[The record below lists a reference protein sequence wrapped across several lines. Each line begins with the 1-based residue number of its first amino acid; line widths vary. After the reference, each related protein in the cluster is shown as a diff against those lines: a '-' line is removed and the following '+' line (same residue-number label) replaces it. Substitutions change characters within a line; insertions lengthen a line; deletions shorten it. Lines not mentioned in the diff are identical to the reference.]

1 MRAPDTL
8 VMSVSNMSC
17 ASCAGR
23 VDKALW
29 QLPGVLAVD
38 VNLATETVQVTY
50 TPDLASRADFIAAST
65 AAGYAAQEHSE
76 DSHGQVQARK
86 QQLAEA
92 YGRRSRLAAFLA
104 APVIILGMGGHILP
118 GFERLIADVI
128 GQKAN
133 WIIQC
138 IFATAVLFGP
148 GLDFYRRG
156 FPALWRG
163 APDMNSLV
171 ALGTGAAYAFSLI
184 ATFLPQILPEGVSGV
199 YYEPASLI
207 VVLILF
213 GRDLENRAK
222 GRTGKAIQSL
232 LGLRVKTAQVRRA
245 GEFVDCPIEEIVVGD
260 VLSLRPGER
269 VAVDGVVH
277 EGSSYIDESMI
288 TGEPRPVEKSTGAAL
303 TAGTVNGMGH
313 VIYEARRVGHDT
325 TLSQIIQLVE
335 QAQGA
340 KLPIKALVDRLTL
353 WFVPMVLTLSFVTVT
368 VWMIWGPAPA
378 LPYAL
383 VAGVCVLIIACPCAM
398 GLATPTSIMVGT
410 GRAAEMGVLFCKGD
424 ALQLLAD
431 VDVIAFDKTGTLT
444 RGQPV
449 LTDLDVADGLG
460 RRAALQ
466 VMASVE
472 QGSDHPIARAI
483 VMAAAEEGLDLL
495 PIQDGQTYAGLGL
508 SAHVAGE
515 EVILGTE
522 RFMRERGIDV
532 KGYHGSAEALASQGK
547 SVIFAARAG
556 QVIALAGVSDA
567 LKPSTQGAIAR
578 LKAAGITVVMLTGDR
593 RDAALQ
599 IAADLGIDQVHAEL
613 LPADKSRVLA
623 ELKTKA
629 RQSAFVGDGINDA
642 PALAAAD
649 IGIALGTGTDV
660 AVESA
665 DIVLMS
671 GDLLGVVNAIEMS
684 RLTLRNIKQ
693 NLFWAFG
700 YNVALIP
707 VAADIKTISA
717 LSTATSVPVPNAMPM
732 SAAASAGASLMPSPT
747 NANWRALVFSSAKTR
762 LLSAGS
768 NSA

>member
-23 VDKALW
+23 VDKALR

-92 YGRRSRLAAFLA
+92 YGRRSRLAVFLA
-104 APVIILGMGGHILP
+104 APVIILGMGGHVLP

-245 GEFVDCPIEEIVVGD
+245 GKFVECPIEEIVVGD

-353 WFVPMVLTLSFVTVT
+353 WFVPMVLTLAFVTVT

-410 GRAAEMGVLFCKGD
+410 GRAAEMGVLFRKGD

-567 LKPSTQGAIAR
+567 LKPSTQGAIAQ

-629 RQSAFVGDGINDA
+629 RQLAFVGDGINDA

-707 VAADIKTISA
+707 VAAGALYPAFGMLLSPILAAAAMA
-717 LSTATSVPVPNAMPM
+717 LSSIFVLANALRLRYVR
-732 SAAASAGASLMPSPT
+732 AA
-747 NANWRALVFSSAKTR
+747 R
-762 LLSAGS
+762 
-768 NSA
+768 

>member
-1 MRAPDTL
+1 M
-8 VMSVSNMSC
+8 
-17 ASCAGR
+17 
-23 VDKALW
+23 
-29 QLPGVLAVD
+29 
-38 VNLATETVQVTY
+38 
-50 TPDLASRADFIAAST
+50 
-65 AAGYAAQEHSE
+65 
-76 DSHGQVQARK
+76 QARK

-92 YGRRSRLAAFLA
+92 YGRRSRLAVFLA
-104 APVIILGMGGHILP
+104 APVIILGLGGHILP

-138 IFATAVLFGP
+138 IFATSVLFGP

-184 ATFLPQILPEGVSGV
+184 ATFLPQVLPEGVSGV

-245 GEFVDCPIEEIVVGD
+245 GEFVECPIEEIVVGD

-353 WFVPMVLTLSFVTVT
+353 WFVPMVLTLAFVTVT

-410 GRAAEMGVLFCKGD
+410 GRAAEMGVLFRKGD

-466 VMASVE
+466 VMASLE

-483 VMAAAEEGLDLL
+483 VMAAAAEGLDLL

-567 LKPSTQGAIAR
+567 LKPSTQGAIAQ

-629 RQSAFVGDGINDA
+629 RQLAFVGDGINDA

-707 VAADIKTISA
+707 VAAGALYPAFGMLLSPILAAAAMA
-717 LSTATSVPVPNAMPM
+717 LSSIFVLANALRLRYVR
-732 SAAASAGASLMPSPT
+732 AA
-747 NANWRALVFSSAKTR
+747 R
-762 LLSAGS
+762 
-768 NSA
+768 

>member
-92 YGRRSRLAAFLA
+92 YGRRSRLAVFLA
-104 APVIILGMGGHILP
+104 APVIILGMGGHVLP

-184 ATFLPQILPEGVSGV
+184 ATFLPQVLPEGVSGV

-245 GEFVDCPIEEIVVGD
+245 GEFVECPIEEIVVGD

-353 WFVPMVLTLSFVTVT
+353 WFVPMVLILAFVTVT

-410 GRAAEMGVLFCKGD
+410 GRAAEMGVLFRKGD

-567 LKPSTQGAIAR
+567 LKPSTQGAIAQ

-629 RQSAFVGDGINDA
+629 RQLAFVGDGINDA

-707 VAADIKTISA
+707 VAAGALYPAFGMLLSPILAAAAMA
-717 LSTATSVPVPNAMPM
+717 LSSIFVLANA
-732 SAAASAGASLMPSPT
+732 LRLRYV
-747 NANWRALVFSSAKTR
+747 RAVR
-762 LLSAGS
+762 
-768 NSA
+768 

>member
-50 TPDLASRADFIAAST
+50 TPGLASRADFIAAST

-92 YGRRSRLAAFLA
+92 YGRRSRLAVFLA
-104 APVIILGMGGHILP
+104 APVIILGMGGHVLP

-184 ATFLPQILPEGVSGV
+184 ATFLPQVLPEGVSGV

-245 GEFVDCPIEEIVVGD
+245 GEFVECPIEEIVVGD

-353 WFVPMVLTLSFVTVT
+353 WFVPMVLILAFVTVT

-410 GRAAEMGVLFCKGD
+410 GRAAEMGVLFRKGD

-567 LKPSTQGAIAR
+567 LKPSTQGAIAQ

-629 RQSAFVGDGINDA
+629 RQLAFVGDGINDA

-707 VAADIKTISA
+707 VAAGALYPAFGMLLSPILAAAAMA
-717 LSTATSVPVPNAMPM
+717 LSSIFVLANALRLRYVR
-732 SAAASAGASLMPSPT
+732 AA
-747 NANWRALVFSSAKTR
+747 R
-762 LLSAGS
+762 
-768 NSA
+768 

>member
-92 YGRRSRLAAFLA
+92 YGRRSRLAVFLA
-104 APVIILGMGGHILP
+104 APVIILGMGGHVLP

-163 APDMNSLV
+163 TPDMNSLV

-184 ATFLPQILPEGVSGV
+184 ATFLPQVLPEGVSGV

-245 GEFVDCPIEEIVVGD
+245 GEFVECPIEEIVVGD

-353 WFVPMVLTLSFVTVT
+353 WFVPMVLTLAFVTVT

-410 GRAAEMGVLFCKGD
+410 GRAAEMGVLFRKGD

-567 LKPSTQGAIAR
+567 LKPSTQGAIAQ
-578 LKAAGITVVMLTGDR
+578 LKAAGI
-593 RDAALQ
+593 
-599 IAADLGIDQVHAEL
+599 
-613 LPADKSRVLA
+613 
-623 ELKTKA
+623 
-629 RQSAFVGDGINDA
+629 
-642 PALAAAD
+642 
-649 IGIALGTGTDV
+649 
-660 AVESA
+660 
-665 DIVLMS
+665 
-671 GDLLGVVNAIEMS
+671 
-684 RLTLRNIKQ
+684 
-693 NLFWAFG
+693 
-700 YNVALIP
+700 
-707 VAADIKTISA
+707 
-717 LSTATSVPVPNAMPM
+717 
-732 SAAASAGASLMPSPT
+732 
-747 NANWRALVFSSAKTR
+747 
-762 LLSAGS
+762 
-768 NSA
+768 

>member
-50 TPDLASRADFIAAST
+50 TPGLASRADFIAAST

-92 YGRRSRLAAFLA
+92 YGRRSRLAVFLA

-184 ATFLPQILPEGVSGV
+184 TTFLPQVLPEGVSGV

-245 GEFVDCPIEEIVVGD
+245 GEFVECPIEEIVVGD

-288 TGEPRPVEKSTGAAL
+288 TGEPRPVGKSTGAAL

-353 WFVPMVLTLSFVTVT
+353 WFVPMVLILAFVTVT

-410 GRAAEMGVLFCKGD
+410 GRAAEMGVLFRKGD

-472 QGSDHPIARAI
+472 KGSDHPIARAI

-508 SAHVAGE
+508 WAHVAGE

-567 LKPSTQGAIAR
+567 LKPSTQGAIAQ

-629 RQSAFVGDGINDA
+629 RQLAFVGDGINDA

-665 DIVLMS
+665 DIILMS

-707 VAADIKTISA
+707 VAAGALYPAFGMLLSPILAAAAMA
-717 LSTATSVPVPNAMPM
+717 LSSIFVLANALRLRYVR
-732 SAAASAGASLMPSPT
+732 AA
-747 NANWRALVFSSAKTR
+747 R
-762 LLSAGS
+762 
-768 NSA
+768 

>member
-23 VDKALW
+23 VDKALR

-38 VNLATETVQVTY
+38 VNLATETAQVTY

-92 YGRRSRLAAFLA
+92 YGRRSRLAVFLA
-104 APVIILGMGGHILP
+104 APVIILGMGGHVLP

-184 ATFLPQILPEGVSGV
+184 ATFLPQVLPEGVSGV

-245 GEFVDCPIEEIVVGD
+245 GEFVECPIEEIVVGD

-353 WFVPMVLTLSFVTVT
+353 WFVPMVLTLAFVTVT

-410 GRAAEMGVLFCKGD
+410 GRAAEMGVLFRKGD

-567 LKPSTQGAIAR
+567 LKPSTQGAIAQ

-629 RQSAFVGDGINDA
+629 RQLAFVGDGINDA

-707 VAADIKTISA
+707 VAAGALYPAFGMLLSPILAAAAMA
-717 LSTATSVPVPNAMPM
+717 LSSIFVLANALRLRYVR
-732 SAAASAGASLMPSPT
+732 AA
-747 NANWRALVFSSAKTR
+747 R
-762 LLSAGS
+762 
-768 NSA
+768 

>member
-1 MRAPDTL
+1 
-8 VMSVSNMSC
+8 
-17 ASCAGR
+17 
-23 VDKALW
+23 
-29 QLPGVLAVD
+29 
-38 VNLATETVQVTY
+38 
-50 TPDLASRADFIAAST
+50 
-65 AAGYAAQEHSE
+65 
-76 DSHGQVQARK
+76 
-86 QQLAEA
+86 
-92 YGRRSRLAAFLA
+92 
-104 APVIILGMGGHILP
+104 
-118 GFERLIADVI
+118 LIADVI

-245 GEFVDCPIEEIVVGD
+245 GKFVECPIEEIVVGD

-353 WFVPMVLTLSFVTVT
+353 WFVPMVLTLAFVTVT

-410 GRAAEMGVLFCKGD
+410 GRAAEMGVLFRKGD

-567 LKPSTQGAIAR
+567 LKPSTQGAIAQ

-629 RQSAFVGDGINDA
+629 RQLAFVGDGINDA

-707 VAADIKTISA
+707 VAAGALYPAFGMLLSPILAAAAMA
-717 LSTATSVPVPNAMPM
+717 LSSIFVLANALRLRYVR
-732 SAAASAGASLMPSPT
+732 AA
-747 NANWRALVFSSAKTR
+747 R
-762 LLSAGS
+762 
-768 NSA
+768 

>member
-92 YGRRSRLAAFLA
+92 YGRRSRLAVFLA

-353 WFVPMVLTLSFVTVT
+353 WFVPMVLTLAFVTVT

-410 GRAAEMGVLFCKGD
+410 GRAAEMGVLFRKGD

-515 EVILGTE
+515 AVILGTE

-567 LKPSTQGAIAR
+567 LKPSTQGAIAQ

-593 RDAALQ
+593 RNAALQ

-629 RQSAFVGDGINDA
+629 RQLAFVGDGINDA

-707 VAADIKTISA
+707 VAAGALYPAFGMLLSPILAAAAMA
-717 LSTATSVPVPNAMPM
+717 LSSIFVLANALRLRYVR
-732 SAAASAGASLMPSPT
+732 AA
-747 NANWRALVFSSAKTR
+747 R
-762 LLSAGS
+762 
-768 NSA
+768 

>member
-23 VDKALW
+23 VDKALR

-92 YGRRSRLAAFLA
+92 YGRRSRLAVFLA
-104 APVIILGMGGHILP
+104 APVIILGMGGHVLP

-245 GEFVDCPIEEIVVGD
+245 GKFVECPIEEIVVGD

-353 WFVPMVLTLSFVTVT
+353 WFVPMVLTLAFVTVT

-410 GRAAEMGVLFCKGD
+410 GRAAEMGVLFRKGD

-629 RQSAFVGDGINDA
+629 RQLAFVGDGINDA

-707 VAADIKTISA
+707 VAAGALYPAFGMLLSPILAAAAMA
-717 LSTATSVPVPNAMPM
+717 LSSIFVLANALRLRYVR
-732 SAAASAGASLMPSPT
+732 AA
-747 NANWRALVFSSAKTR
+747 R
-762 LLSAGS
+762 
-768 NSA
+768 

>member
-23 VDKALW
+23 VDKALR

-92 YGRRSRLAAFLA
+92 YGRRSRLAVFLA
-104 APVIILGMGGHILP
+104 APVIILGMGGHVLP

-133 WIIQC
+133 WIFQC

-353 WFVPMVLTLSFVTVT
+353 WFVPMVLTLAFATVT

-410 GRAAEMGVLFCKGD
+410 GRAAEMGVLFRKGD

-483 VMAAAEEGLDLL
+483 VMAAAEEGLELL

-567 LKPSTQGAIAR
+567 LKPSTQGAIAQ

-629 RQSAFVGDGINDA
+629 RQLAFVGDGINDA

-707 VAADIKTISA
+707 VAAGALYPAFGMLLSPILAAAAMA
-717 LSTATSVPVPNAMPM
+717 LSSIFVLANALRLRYVR
-732 SAAASAGASLMPSPT
+732 AA
-747 NANWRALVFSSAKTR
+747 R
-762 LLSAGS
+762 
-768 NSA
+768 

>member
-50 TPDLASRADFIAAST
+50 TPGLASRADFIAAST

-92 YGRRSRLAAFLA
+92 YGRRSRLAVFLA

-184 ATFLPQILPEGVSGV
+184 ATFLPQVLPEGVSGV

-245 GEFVDCPIEEIVVGD
+245 GEFVECPIEEIVVGD

-353 WFVPMVLTLSFVTVT
+353 WFVPMVLILAFVTVT
-368 VWMIWGPAPA
+368 VWMIWGPEPA

-410 GRAAEMGVLFCKGD
+410 GRAAEMGVLFRKGD

-567 LKPSTQGAIAR
+567 LKPSTQGAIAQ

-629 RQSAFVGDGINDA
+629 RQLAFVGDGINDA

-707 VAADIKTISA
+707 VAAGALYPAFGMLLSPILAAAAMA
-717 LSTATSVPVPNAMPM
+717 LSSIFVLANALRLRYVR
-732 SAAASAGASLMPSPT
+732 AA
-747 NANWRALVFSSAKTR
+747 R
-762 LLSAGS
+762 
-768 NSA
+768 

>member
-92 YGRRSRLAAFLA
+92 YGRRSRLAVFLA

-184 ATFLPQILPEGVSGV
+184 ATFLPQVLPEGVSGV

-245 GEFVDCPIEEIVVGD
+245 GKFVECPIEEIVVGD

-353 WFVPMVLTLSFVTVT
+353 WFVPMVLTLAFVTVT

-410 GRAAEMGVLFCKGD
+410 GRAAEMGVLFRKGD

-567 LKPSTQGAIAR
+567 LKPSTQGAIAQ

-629 RQSAFVGDGINDA
+629 RQLAFVGDGINDA

-707 VAADIKTISA
+707 VAAGALYPAFGMLLSPILAAAAMA
-717 LSTATSVPVPNAMPM
+717 LSSIFVLANALRLRYVR
-732 SAAASAGASLMPSPT
+732 AA
-747 NANWRALVFSSAKTR
+747 R
-762 LLSAGS
+762 
-768 NSA
+768 

>member
-1 MRAPDTL
+1 M
-8 VMSVSNMSC
+8 
-17 ASCAGR
+17 
-23 VDKALW
+23 
-29 QLPGVLAVD
+29 
-38 VNLATETVQVTY
+38 TY

-92 YGRRSRLAAFLA
+92 YGRRSRLAVFLA

-184 ATFLPQILPEGVSGV
+184 ATFLPQVLPEGVSGV

-245 GEFVDCPIEEIVVGD
+245 GKFVECPIEEIVVGD

-353 WFVPMVLTLSFVTVT
+353 WFVPMVLILAFVTVT

-410 GRAAEMGVLFCKGD
+410 GRAAEMGVLFRKGD

-532 KGYHGSAEALASQGK
+532 TGYHGSAEALASQGK

-567 LKPSTQGAIAR
+567 LKPSTQGAIAQ

-629 RQSAFVGDGINDA
+629 RQLAFVGDGINDA

-707 VAADIKTISA
+707 VAAGALYPAFGMLLSPILAAAAMA
-717 LSTATSVPVPNAMPM
+717 LSSIFVLANALRLRYVR
-732 SAAASAGASLMPSPT
+732 AA
-747 NANWRALVFSSAKTR
+747 R
-762 LLSAGS
+762 
-768 NSA
+768 

>member
-1 MRAPDTL
+1 MPPPDTF

-23 VDKALW
+23 VDKALR

-38 VNLATETVQVTY
+38 VNLATETAQVTY
-50 TPDLASRADFIAAST
+50 APDQASRADFLGAST
-65 AAGYAAQEHSE
+65 VAGYAAQEHSE

-92 YGRRSRLAAFLA
+92 YGRRSRFAAFLA
-104 APVIILGMGGHILP
+104 APVIILGMGGHVLP
-118 GFERLIADVI
+118 GFETLIATVI

-133 WIIQC
+133 WIIQG

-184 ATFLPQILPEGVSGV
+184 ATFLPQVLPEGVSGV

-353 WFVPMVLTLSFVTVT
+353 WFVPMVLTLAFVTVT

-410 GRAAEMGVLFCKGD
+410 GRAAEMGVLFRKGD

-629 RQSAFVGDGINDA
+629 RQLAFVGDGINDA

-707 VAADIKTISA
+707 VAAGALYPAFGMLLSPILAAAAMA
-717 LSTATSVPVPNAMPM
+717 LSSIFVLANALRLRYVR
-732 SAAASAGASLMPSPT
+732 AA
-747 NANWRALVFSSAKTR
+747 R
-762 LLSAGS
+762 
-768 NSA
+768 

>member
-23 VDKALW
+23 VDKALR

-92 YGRRSRLAAFLA
+92 YGRRSRLAVFLA
-104 APVIILGMGGHILP
+104 APVIILGMGGHVLP

-245 GEFVDCPIEEIVVGD
+245 GEFVECPIEEIVVGD

-353 WFVPMVLTLSFVTVT
+353 WFVPMVLILAFVTVT

-410 GRAAEMGVLFCKGD
+410 GRAAEMGVLFRKGD

-567 LKPSTQGAIAR
+567 LKPSTQGAIAQ

-629 RQSAFVGDGINDA
+629 RQLAFVGDGINDA

-707 VAADIKTISA
+707 VAAGALYPAFGMLLSPILAAAAMA
-717 LSTATSVPVPNAMPM
+717 LSSIFVLANALRLRYVR
-732 SAAASAGASLMPSPT
+732 AA
-747 NANWRALVFSSAKTR
+747 R
-762 LLSAGS
+762 
-768 NSA
+768 

>member
-50 TPDLASRADFIAAST
+50 TPGLASRADFIAAST

-92 YGRRSRLAAFLA
+92 YGRRSRLAVFLA

-184 ATFLPQILPEGVSGV
+184 ATFLPQVLPEGVSGV

-245 GEFVDCPIEEIVVGD
+245 GEFVECPIEEIVVGD

-353 WFVPMVLTLSFVTVT
+353 WFVPMVLILAFVTVT

-410 GRAAEMGVLFCKGD
+410 GRAAEMGVLFRKGD

-567 LKPSTQGAIAR
+567 LKPSTQGAIAQ

-629 RQSAFVGDGINDA
+629 RQLAFVGDGINDA

-707 VAADIKTISA
+707 VAAGALYPAFGMLLSPILAAAAMA
-717 LSTATSVPVPNAMPM
+717 LSSIFVLANALRLRYVR
-732 SAAASAGASLMPSPT
+732 AAM
-747 NANWRALVFSSAKTR
+747 
-762 LLSAGS
+762 
-768 NSA
+768 

>member
-17 ASCAGR
+17 ASCVGR
-23 VDKALW
+23 VDKALR

-92 YGRRSRLAAFLA
+92 YGRRSRLAVFLA
-104 APVIILGMGGHILP
+104 APVIILGMGGHVLP

-245 GEFVDCPIEEIVVGD
+245 GEFVECPIEEIVVGD

-353 WFVPMVLTLSFVTVT
+353 WFVPMVLTLAFVTVT

-410 GRAAEMGVLFCKGD
+410 GRAAEMGVLFRKGD

-567 LKPSTQGAIAR
+567 LKPSTQGAIAQ

-629 RQSAFVGDGINDA
+629 RQLAFVGDGINDA

-707 VAADIKTISA
+707 VAAGALYPAFGMLLSPILAAAAMA
-717 LSTATSVPVPNAMPM
+717 LSSIFVLANALRLRYVR
-732 SAAASAGASLMPSPT
+732 AA
-747 NANWRALVFSSAKTR
+747 R
-762 LLSAGS
+762 
-768 NSA
+768 

>member
-50 TPDLASRADFIAAST
+50 TPGLASRADFIAAST

-92 YGRRSRLAAFLA
+92 YGRRSRLAVFLA

-184 ATFLPQILPEGVSGV
+184 ATFLPQVLPEGVSGV

-245 GEFVDCPIEEIVVGD
+245 GKFVECPIEEIVVGD

-353 WFVPMVLTLSFVTVT
+353 WFVPMVLTLAFVTVT

-410 GRAAEMGVLFCKGD
+410 GRAAEMGVLFRKGD

-567 LKPSTQGAIAR
+567 LKPSTQGAIAQ

-629 RQSAFVGDGINDA
+629 RQLAFVGDGINDA

-707 VAADIKTISA
+707 VAAGALYPAFGMLLSPILAAAAMA
-717 LSTATSVPVPNAMPM
+717 LSSIFVLANALRLRYVR
-732 SAAASAGASLMPSPT
+732 AA
-747 NANWRALVFSSAKTR
+747 R
-762 LLSAGS
+762 
-768 NSA
+768 

>member
-23 VDKALW
+23 VDKALR

-104 APVIILGMGGHILP
+104 APVIILGMGGHVLP

-184 ATFLPQILPEGVSGV
+184 ATFLPQILPGGVSGV

-245 GEFVDCPIEEIVVGD
+245 GKFVECPIEEIVVGD

-353 WFVPMVLTLSFVTVT
+353 WFVPMVLTLAFVTVT

-410 GRAAEMGVLFCKGD
+410 GRAAEMGVLFRKGD

-567 LKPSTQGAIAR
+567 LKPSTQGAIAQ

-629 RQSAFVGDGINDA
+629 RQLAFVGDGINDA

-707 VAADIKTISA
+707 VAAGALYPAFGMLLSPILAAAAMA
-717 LSTATSVPVPNAMPM
+717 LSSIFVLANALRLRYVR
-732 SAAASAGASLMPSPT
+732 AA
-747 NANWRALVFSSAKTR
+747 R
-762 LLSAGS
+762 
-768 NSA
+768 

>member
-50 TPDLASRADFIAAST
+50 TPGLASRADFIAAST

-92 YGRRSRLAAFLA
+92 YGRRSRLAVFLA

-184 ATFLPQILPEGVSGV
+184 ATFLPQVLPEGVSGV

-245 GEFVDCPIEEIVVGD
+245 GEFVECPIEEIVVGD

-353 WFVPMVLTLSFVTVT
+353 WFVPMVLILAFVTVT

-410 GRAAEMGVLFCKGD
+410 GRAAEMGVLFRKGD

-483 VMAAAEEGLDLL
+483 VMAAAEEGPDLL

-567 LKPSTQGAIAR
+567 LKPSTQGAIAQ

-629 RQSAFVGDGINDA
+629 RQLAFVGDGINDA

-707 VAADIKTISA
+707 VAAGALYPAFGMLLSPILAAAAMA
-717 LSTATSVPVPNAMPM
+717 LSSIFVLANALRLRYVR
-732 SAAASAGASLMPSPT
+732 AA
-747 NANWRALVFSSAKTR
+747 R
-762 LLSAGS
+762 
-768 NSA
+768 

>member
-23 VDKALW
+23 VDKALR

-38 VNLATETVQVTY
+38 VNLATETAQVTY
-50 TPDLASRADFIAAST
+50 APDLASRADFIAAST

-104 APVIILGMGGHILP
+104 APVIILGMGGHVLP

-184 ATFLPQILPEGVSGV
+184 ATFLPQVLPEGVSGV

-353 WFVPMVLTLSFVTVT
+353 WFVPMVLTLAFVTVT

-410 GRAAEMGVLFCKGD
+410 GRAAEMGVLFRKGD

-567 LKPSTQGAIAR
+567 LKPSTQGAIAQ

-629 RQSAFVGDGINDA
+629 RQLAFVGDGINDA

-707 VAADIKTISA
+707 VAAGALYPAFGMLLSPILAAAAMA
-717 LSTATSVPVPNAMPM
+717 LSSIFVLANALRLRYVR
-732 SAAASAGASLMPSPT
+732 AA
-747 NANWRALVFSSAKTR
+747 R
-762 LLSAGS
+762 
-768 NSA
+768 

>member
-23 VDKALW
+23 VDKALR

-92 YGRRSRLAAFLA
+92 YGRRSRLAVFLA
-104 APVIILGMGGHILP
+104 APVIILGMGGHVLP

-184 ATFLPQILPEGVSGV
+184 ATFLPQVLPEGVSGV

-245 GEFVDCPIEEIVVGD
+245 GKFVECPIEEIVVGD

-353 WFVPMVLTLSFVTVT
+353 WFVPMVLTLAFVTVT

-410 GRAAEMGVLFCKGD
+410 GRAAEMGVLFRKGD

-567 LKPSTQGAIAR
+567 LKPSTQGAIAQ

-629 RQSAFVGDGINDA
+629 RQLAFVGDGINDA

-707 VAADIKTISA
+707 VAAGALYPAFGMLLSPILAAAAMA
-717 LSTATSVPVPNAMPM
+717 LSSIFVLANALRLRYVR
-732 SAAASAGASLMPSPT
+732 AA
-747 NANWRALVFSSAKTR
+747 R
-762 LLSAGS
+762 
-768 NSA
+768 

>member
-23 VDKALW
+23 VDKALR

-38 VNLATETVQVTY
+38 VNLATETAQVTY

-163 APDMNSLV
+163 APNMNSLV

-184 ATFLPQILPEGVSGV
+184 ATFLPQVLPEGVSGV

-353 WFVPMVLTLSFVTVT
+353 WFVPMVLTLAFVTVT

-410 GRAAEMGVLFCKGD
+410 GRAAEMGVLFRKGD

-629 RQSAFVGDGINDA
+629 RQLAFVGDGINDA

-707 VAADIKTISA
+707 VAAGALYPAFGMLLSPILAAAAMA
-717 LSTATSVPVPNAMPM
+717 LSSIFVLANALRLRYVR
-732 SAAASAGASLMPSPT
+732 AA
-747 NANWRALVFSSAKTR
+747 R
-762 LLSAGS
+762 
-768 NSA
+768 

>member
-23 VDKALW
+23 VDKALR

-92 YGRRSRLAAFLA
+92 YGRRSRLAVFLA
-104 APVIILGMGGHILP
+104 APVIILGMGGHVLP

-184 ATFLPQILPEGVSGV
+184 ATFLPQVLPEGVSGV

-353 WFVPMVLTLSFVTVT
+353 WFVPMVLTLAFVTVT

-410 GRAAEMGVLFCKGD
+410 GRAAEMGVLFRKGD

-567 LKPSTQGAIAR
+567 LKPSTQGAIAQ

-629 RQSAFVGDGINDA
+629 RQLAFVGDGINDA

-671 GDLLGVVNAIEMS
+671 GDLLGMVNAIQMS

-707 VAADIKTISA
+707 VAAGALYPAFGMLLSPILAAAAMA
-717 LSTATSVPVPNAMPM
+717 LSSIFVLANALRLRYVR
-732 SAAASAGASLMPSPT
+732 AA
-747 NANWRALVFSSAKTR
+747 R
-762 LLSAGS
+762 
-768 NSA
+768 

>member
-92 YGRRSRLAAFLA
+92 YGRRSRLAVFLA
-104 APVIILGMGGHILP
+104 APVIILGMGGHVLP

-184 ATFLPQILPEGVSGV
+184 ATFLPQVLPEGVSGV

-353 WFVPMVLTLSFVTVT
+353 WFVPMVLILAFVTVT

-410 GRAAEMGVLFCKGD
+410 GRAAEMGVLFRKGD

-629 RQSAFVGDGINDA
+629 RQLAFVGDGINDA

-707 VAADIKTISA
+707 VAAGALYPAFGMLLSPILAAAAMA
-717 LSTATSVPVPNAMPM
+717 LSSIFVLANALRLRYVR
-732 SAAASAGASLMPSPT
+732 AA
-747 NANWRALVFSSAKTR
+747 R
-762 LLSAGS
+762 
-768 NSA
+768 

>member
-23 VDKALW
+23 VDKALR

-38 VNLATETVQVTY
+38 VNLATETAQVTY
-50 TPDLASRADFIAAST
+50 APDLASRADFIAAST

-184 ATFLPQILPEGVSGV
+184 ATFLPQVLPEGVSGV

-353 WFVPMVLTLSFVTVT
+353 WFVPMVLTLAFVTVT

-410 GRAAEMGVLFCKGD
+410 GRAAEMGVLFRKGD

-629 RQSAFVGDGINDA
+629 RQLAFVGDGINDA

-707 VAADIKTISA
+707 VAAGALYPAFGMLLSPILAAAAMA
-717 LSTATSVPVPNAMPM
+717 LSSIFVLANALRLRYVR
-732 SAAASAGASLMPSPT
+732 AA
-747 NANWRALVFSSAKTR
+747 R
-762 LLSAGS
+762 
-768 NSA
+768 

>member
-1 MRAPDTL
+1 MRAPNTF

-23 VDKALW
+23 VDKALR

-38 VNLATETVQVTY
+38 VNLATETAQVTY

-92 YGRRSRLAAFLA
+92 YGRRSRLAVFLA
-104 APVIILGMGGHILP
+104 APVIILGMGGHVLP

-353 WFVPMVLTLSFVTVT
+353 WFVPMVLTLAFVTVT

-410 GRAAEMGVLFCKGD
+410 GRAAEMGVLFRKGD

-460 RRAALQ
+460 RRATLQ

-483 VMAAAEEGLDLL
+483 VMAAAEEGLELL

-532 KGYHGSAEALASQGK
+532 KGYHASAEALASQGK

-578 LKAAGITVVMLTGDR
+578 LKAAGITVAMLTGDR

-629 RQSAFVGDGINDA
+629 RQLAFVGDGINDA

-707 VAADIKTISA
+707 VAAGALYPAFGMLLSPILAAAAMA
-717 LSTATSVPVPNAMPM
+717 LSSIFVLANALRLRYVR
-732 SAAASAGASLMPSPT
+732 AA
-747 NANWRALVFSSAKTR
+747 R
-762 LLSAGS
+762 
-768 NSA
+768 

>member
-23 VDKALW
+23 VDKALR

-38 VNLATETVQVTY
+38 VNLATETAQVTY

-184 ATFLPQILPEGVSGV
+184 ATFLPQVLPEGVSGV

-245 GEFVDCPIEEIVVGD
+245 GEFVECPIEEIIVGD

-353 WFVPMVLTLSFVTVT
+353 WFVPMVLTLAFVTVT

-410 GRAAEMGVLFCKGD
+410 GRAAEMGVLFRKGD

-522 RFMRERGIDV
+522 RFMRERGLDV

-707 VAADIKTISA
+707 VAAGALYPAFGMLLSPILAAAAMA
-717 LSTATSVPVPNAMPM
+717 LSSIFVLANALRLRYVR
-732 SAAASAGASLMPSPT
+732 AA
-747 NANWRALVFSSAKTR
+747 R
-762 LLSAGS
+762 
-768 NSA
+768 

>member
-92 YGRRSRLAAFLA
+92 YGRRSRLAVFLA

-245 GEFVDCPIEEIVVGD
+245 GKFVECPIEEIVVGD

-353 WFVPMVLTLSFVTVT
+353 WFVPMVLILAFVTVT

-410 GRAAEMGVLFCKGD
+410 GRAAEMGVLFRKGD

-567 LKPSTQGAIAR
+567 LKPSTQGAIAQ

-629 RQSAFVGDGINDA
+629 RQLAFVGDGINDA

-707 VAADIKTISA
+707 VAAGALYPAFGMLLSPILAAAAMA
-717 LSTATSVPVPNAMPM
+717 LSSIFVLANALRLRYVR
-732 SAAASAGASLMPSPT
+732 AA
-747 NANWRALVFSSAKTR
+747 R
-762 LLSAGS
+762 
-768 NSA
+768 

>member
-92 YGRRSRLAAFLA
+92 YGRRSRLAVFLA
-104 APVIILGMGGHILP
+104 APVIILGMGGHVLP

-184 ATFLPQILPEGVSGV
+184 ATFLPQVLPEGVSGV

-245 GEFVDCPIEEIVVGD
+245 GEFVECPIEEIVVGD

-353 WFVPMVLTLSFVTVT
+353 WFVPMVLTLAFVTVT

-410 GRAAEMGVLFCKGD
+410 GRAAEMGVLFRKGD

-567 LKPSTQGAIAR
+567 LKPSTQGAIAQ

-629 RQSAFVGDGINDA
+629 RQLAFVGDGINDA

-707 VAADIKTISA
+707 VAAGALYPAFGMLLSPILAAAAMA
-717 LSTATSVPVPNAMPM
+717 LSSIFVLANALRLRYVR
-732 SAAASAGASLMPSPT
+732 AA
-747 NANWRALVFSSAKTR
+747 R
-762 LLSAGS
+762 
-768 NSA
+768 

>member
-50 TPDLASRADFIAAST
+50 TPGLASRADFIAAST

-92 YGRRSRLAAFLA
+92 YGRRSRLAVFLA
-104 APVIILGMGGHILP
+104 VPVIILGMGGHVLP

-184 ATFLPQILPEGVSGV
+184 ATFLPQVLPEGVSGV

-245 GEFVDCPIEEIVVGD
+245 GEFVECPIEEIVVGD

-353 WFVPMVLTLSFVTVT
+353 WFVPMVLILAFVTVT

-410 GRAAEMGVLFCKGD
+410 GRAAEMGVLFRKGD

-495 PIQDGQTYAGLGL
+495 PIQDGQTYVGLGL

-567 LKPSTQGAIAR
+567 LKPSTQGAIAQ

-629 RQSAFVGDGINDA
+629 RQLAFVGDGINDA

-707 VAADIKTISA
+707 VAAGALYPAFGMLLSPILAAAAMA
-717 LSTATSVPVPNAMPM
+717 LSSIFVLANALRLRYVR
-732 SAAASAGASLMPSPT
+732 AA
-747 NANWRALVFSSAKTR
+747 R
-762 LLSAGS
+762 
-768 NSA
+768 

>member
-184 ATFLPQILPEGVSGV
+184 ATFLPQVLPEGVSGV

-353 WFVPMVLTLSFVTVT
+353 WFVPMVLILAFVTVT

-410 GRAAEMGVLFCKGD
+410 GRAAEMGVLFRKGD

-567 LKPSTQGAIAR
+567 LKPSTQGAIAQ

-629 RQSAFVGDGINDA
+629 RQLAFVGDGINDA

-707 VAADIKTISA
+707 VAAGALYPAFGMLLSPILAAAAMA
-717 LSTATSVPVPNAMPM
+717 LSSIFVLANALRLRYVR
-732 SAAASAGASLMPSPT
+732 AA
-747 NANWRALVFSSAKTR
+747 R
-762 LLSAGS
+762 
-768 NSA
+768 

>member
-92 YGRRSRLAAFLA
+92 YGRRSRLAVFLA

-353 WFVPMVLTLSFVTVT
+353 WFVPMVLTLAFVTVT

-410 GRAAEMGVLFCKGD
+410 GRAAEMGVLFRKGD

-556 QVIALAGVSDA
+556 QVVALAGVSDA
-567 LKPSTQGAIAR
+567 LKPSTQGAIAQ

-629 RQSAFVGDGINDA
+629 RQLAFVGDGINDA

-707 VAADIKTISA
+707 VAAGALYPAFGMLLSPILAAAAMA
-717 LSTATSVPVPNAMPM
+717 LSSIFVLANALRLRYVR
-732 SAAASAGASLMPSPT
+732 AA
-747 NANWRALVFSSAKTR
+747 R
-762 LLSAGS
+762 
-768 NSA
+768 

>member
-23 VDKALW
+23 VDKALR

-38 VNLATETVQVTY
+38 VNLATETAQVTY
-50 TPDLASRADFIAAST
+50 MPDLASRADFIAAST
-65 AAGYAAQEHSE
+65 AAGYAAQEYSE

-138 IFATAVLFGP
+138 IFATAVLFWP

-184 ATFLPQILPEGVSGV
+184 ATFLPQVLPEGVSGV

-277 EGSSYIDESMI
+277 KGSSYIDESMI

-353 WFVPMVLTLSFVTVT
+353 WFVPMVLTLAFVTVT

-410 GRAAEMGVLFCKGD
+410 GRAAEMGVLFRKGD

-522 RFMRERGIDV
+522 RFMREREIDV

-629 RQSAFVGDGINDA
+629 RQLAFVGDGINDA

-707 VAADIKTISA
+707 VAAGALYPAFGMLLSPILAAAAMA
-717 LSTATSVPVPNAMPM
+717 LSSIFVLANALRLRYVR
-732 SAAASAGASLMPSPT
+732 AA
-747 NANWRALVFSSAKTR
+747 R
-762 LLSAGS
+762 
-768 NSA
+768 

>member
-23 VDKALW
+23 VDKALR

-128 GQKAN
+128 GPKAH

-138 IFATAVLFGP
+138 IFATAVLFWP

-184 ATFLPQILPEGVSGV
+184 ATFLPQVLPEGVSGV

-232 LGLRVKTAQVRRA
+232 LSLRVKTAQVRRA

-353 WFVPMVLTLSFVTVT
+353 WFVPMVLTLAFVTVT

-410 GRAAEMGVLFCKGD
+410 GRAAEMGVLFRKGD

-431 VDVIAFDKTGTLT
+431 VDVIALDKTGTLT

-449 LTDLDVADGLG
+449 LIDLDVADGLG

-629 RQSAFVGDGINDA
+629 RQLAFVGDGINDA

-707 VAADIKTISA
+707 VAAGALYPAFGMLLSPILAAAAMA
-717 LSTATSVPVPNAMPM
+717 LSSIFVLANALRLRYVR
-732 SAAASAGASLMPSPT
+732 AA
-747 NANWRALVFSSAKTR
+747 R
-762 LLSAGS
+762 
-768 NSA
+768 

>member
-23 VDKALW
+23 VDKALR

-38 VNLATETVQVTY
+38 VNLATETAQVTY

-92 YGRRSRLAAFLA
+92 YGRRSRLAVFLA
-104 APVIILGMGGHILP
+104 VPVIILGMGGHVLP

-184 ATFLPQILPEGVSGV
+184 ATFLPQVLPEGVSGV

-245 GEFVDCPIEEIVVGD
+245 GEFVECPIEEIVVGD

-353 WFVPMVLTLSFVTVT
+353 WFVPMVLTLAFVTVT

-410 GRAAEMGVLFCKGD
+410 GRAAEMGVLFRKGD

-483 VMAAAEEGLDLL
+483 VMAAAEEGLALL

-567 LKPSTQGAIAR
+567 LKPSTQGAIAQ

-629 RQSAFVGDGINDA
+629 RQLAFVGDGINDA

-707 VAADIKTISA
+707 VAAGALYPAFGMLLSPILAAAAMA
-717 LSTATSVPVPNAMPM
+717 LSSIFVLANALRLRYVR
-732 SAAASAGASLMPSPT
+732 AA
-747 NANWRALVFSSAKTR
+747 R
-762 LLSAGS
+762 
-768 NSA
+768 

>member
-92 YGRRSRLAAFLA
+92 YGRRSRLAVFLA
-104 APVIILGMGGHILP
+104 APVIILGMGGHVLP

-245 GEFVDCPIEEIVVGD
+245 GKFVECPIEEIVVGD

-303 TAGTVNGMGH
+303 TAGTINGMGH

-353 WFVPMVLTLSFVTVT
+353 WFVPMVLTLAFVTVT

-410 GRAAEMGVLFCKGD
+410 GRAAEMGVLFRKGD

-567 LKPSTQGAIAR
+567 LKPSTQGAIAQ
-578 LKAAGITVVMLTGDR
+578 LKAVGITVVMLTGDR

-613 LPADKSRVLA
+613 LPADKSRILA

-629 RQSAFVGDGINDA
+629 RQLAFVGDGINDA

-707 VAADIKTISA
+707 VAAGALYPAFGMLLSPILAAAAMA
-717 LSTATSVPVPNAMPM
+717 LSSIFVLANALRLRYVR
-732 SAAASAGASLMPSPT
+732 AA
-747 NANWRALVFSSAKTR
+747 R
-762 LLSAGS
+762 
-768 NSA
+768 

>member
-1 MRAPDTL
+1 MRAPDTF

-23 VDKALW
+23 VDKALR
-29 QLPGVLAVD
+29 QLPGVVAVD
-38 VNLATETVQVTY
+38 VNLATETAQVTY
-50 TPDLASRADFIAAST
+50 APELTSRADFIAAST
-65 AAGYAAQEHSE
+65 AAGYAAQAQSE
-76 DSHGQVQARK
+76 DSHDQAQARK

-92 YGRRSRLAAFLA
+92 YGRRSRFAAVLA
-104 APVIILGMGGHILP
+104 APVLILGMGGHVLP
-118 GFERLIADVI
+118 GFEALILAVI

-138 IFATAVLFGP
+138 LFTTAVLFGP

-171 ALGTGAAYAFSLI
+171 ALGTGAAYVFSLI
-184 ATFLPQILPEGVSGV
+184 ATFLPQVLPAGVSGV

-213 GRDLENRAK
+213 GRDLEARAK

-232 LGLRVKTAQVRRA
+232 LGLRVKTALVRRA

-288 TGEPRPVEKSTGAAL
+288 TGEPRPVEKSAGATL

-313 VIYEARRVGHDT
+313 VIYEARRVGQDT
-325 TLSQIIQLVE
+325 TLSQIIQLVA

-353 WFVPMVLTLSFVTVT
+353 WFVPMVLTLALVTVT
-368 VWMIWGPAPA
+368 VWLIWGPVPA

-410 GRAAEMGVLFCKGD
+410 GRAAELGVLFRKGD

-444 RGQPV
+444 RGKPV
-449 LTDLDVADGLG
+449 LTDLTVADGQE
-460 RRAALQ
+460 RSAALQ

-483 VMAAAEEGLDLL
+483 VAAAVEEGLDLL
-495 PIQDGQTYAGLGL
+495 PIQDGQTHAGLGL
-508 SAHVAGE
+508 TAHVAGD

-522 RFMRERGIDV
+522 RFLQARGIDV
-532 KGYHGSAEALASQGK
+532 SGYHASAKALASQGK
-547 SVIFAARAG
+547 SVVFAARAG

-567 LKPSTQGAIAR
+567 LKPTTQRAIAQ
-578 LKAAGITVVMLTGDR
+578 LKAAGITVVMVTGDR
-593 RDAALQ
+593 LEAAQQ
-599 IAADLGIDQVHAEL
+599 IAADLGMDEVHAAL

-629 RQSAFVGDGINDA
+629 RQLAFVGDGINDA

-649 IGIALGTGTDV
+649 IGISLGTGTDV

-665 DIVLMS
+665 DVVLMS

-707 VAADIKTISA
+707 VAAGA
-717 LSTATSVPVPNAMPM
+717 LYPAFGMLLSPIL
-732 SAAASAGASLMPSPT
+732 AAAAMVLSSIFVLA
-747 NANWRALVFSSAKTR
+747 NALRLRYVRAAR
-762 LLSAGS
+762 
-768 NSA
+768 